1 MNLLEIIKKCDSTP
15 YTPLNDYY
23 TFTAHEGTPLGY
35 LTPLVVAELKKETET
50 VSVDDK
56 TKTVTIQTHL
66 DTCEK
71 RSLAF
76 EKLGDKWRAQKLFD
90 VLEGWRNEKYAIYN
104 PTGTVYFL
112 MERAVTALFGVV
124 TYGVHIVGF
133 VQGETDKT
141 GLRIWVPKRALTK
154 PTWPGYL
161 DNTVAGGVGY
171 PASLWETAV
180 KECGE
185 EAGLEPS
192 YVEPRLV
199 STGVVSYLYRASE
212 DLKDELSVIQPEV
225 EYVMDLEMDESTVP
239 APADGEVESFEL
251 LSVDRVLELIKA
263 DKFKPN
269 TALITIDF
277 LIRRG
282 VIGVE
287 TPGYVDILCHSHRK
301 LPFPLLK

>member
-1 MNLLEIIKKCDSTP
+1 MSLLEIVKKCDSAP
-15 YTPLNDYY
+15 YSPLNDYY

-35 LTPLVVAELKKETET
+35 LTPLVVAELKKETDT
-50 VSVDDK
+50 VSVDDDK
-56 TKTVTIQTHL
+56 KTVTILAQL

-71 RSLAF
+71 RSEAF

-133 VQGETDKT
+133 VPGQSAKDA
-141 GLRIWVPKRALTK
+141 RIWVPKRALTK

-192 YVEPRLV
+192 YVEPRLA
-199 STGVVSYLYRASE
+199 STGVVSYLYRATD
-212 DLKDELSVIQPEV
+212 DLSDELSVIQPEV
-225 EYVMDLEMDESTVP
+225 EYVMDLEMDEATVP

-251 LSVDRVLELIKA
+251 LSVERVLELIKEG
-263 DKFKPN
+263 KFKPN

-287 TPGYVDILCHSHRK
+287 QPGYVDILCHSHRK

>member
-1 MNLLEIIKKCDSTP
+1 MKLLEIVQNCDSAP
-15 YTPLNDYY
+15 YSPLTDYY

-35 LTPLVVAELKKETET
+35 LTPLVVRELEAETDT
-50 VSVDDK
+50 VTVDK
-56 TKTVTIQTHL
+56 TDKTVTILPQL

-71 RSLAF
+71 RTEAF

-133 VQGETDKT
+133 VPGKTAGELK
-141 GLRIWVPKRALTK
+141 IWVPRRALTK

-192 YVEPRLV
+192 YVEPRLT
-199 STGVVSYLYRASE
+199 STGVVSYLYRATS
-212 DLKDELSVIQPEV
+212 DLNDELSVIQPEV
-225 EYVMDLEMDESTVP
+225 EYIMDLEMDEETIP

-251 LSVDRVLELIKA
+251 HSVAKVLELLKEG
-263 DKFKPN
+263 KFKPN
-269 TALITIDF
+269 TALITVDF

-282 VIGVE
+282 IISVQE
-287 TPGYVDILCHSHRK
+287 EGYADILSHSHRK
-301 LPFPLLK
+301 IPFPLLK

>member
-1 MNLLEIIKKCDSTP
+1 MSLLEIIKKCDSAP
-15 YTPLNDYY
+15 YTPLTDYY
-23 TFTAHEGTPLGY
+23 IFTAHEGTPLGY
-35 LTPLVVAELKKETET
+35 LTPLVVAELKKETDT
-50 VSVDDK
+50 VSVDDHK
-56 TKTVTIQTHL
+56 KTVTILAQL
-66 DTCEK
+66 DTSEK
-71 RSLAF
+71 RSEAF

-133 VQGETDKT
+133 VPGKT
-141 GLRIWVPKRALTK
+141 AKDARIWVPKRALTK

-192 YVEPRLV
+192 YVEPRLS
-199 STGVVSYLYRASE
+199 STGVVSYLYRATD
-212 DLKDELSVIQPEV
+212 DLSDELSVIQPEV
-225 EYVMDLEMDESTVP
+225 EYVMDLEMDEATIP

-251 LSVDRVLELIKA
+251 LSVDRVLTLIKEG
-263 DKFKPN
+263 KFKPN

-287 TPGYVDILCHSHRK
+287 QPGYVDILCHSHRK